1 MFTVVWQYPGCHP
14 RPSGRFSGLQGPA
27 QPHSGPVFESIF
39 EPEFLQCPYPN
50 CHRPKLKH
58 STDHFVFYLP
68 SYYPPTDVFITV
80 CFPRCV
86 EQASGEFTATC
97 KIIHL
102 YDTVLQGSFAGTS
115 SGKFTLKFS

>member
-1 MFTVVWQYPGCHP
+1 MLAIVWQYPGCHP
-14 RPSGRFSGLQGPA
+14 RPSGRFSDLHGPA
-27 QPHSGPVFESIF
+27 EPHRRPVFESIL

-58 STDHFVFYLP
+58 STDHFVLYLP
-68 SYYPPTDVFITV
+68 GYYPPTDVFLTV
-80 CFPRCV
+80 CFPRCA

-102 YDTVLQGSFAGTS
+102 DDTVLQGSFAGTS
-115 SGKFTLKFS
+115 LVNLL